1 MLYVLGKEEI
11 LDFLKTGLECRKKVL
26 SQDQY
31 YPFAFNSEHQVIF
44 FKNQLVEWC
53 LVFLLHAFWVL
64 FNLRKK
70 FSNITAC
77 AFLDFLEK
85 ISQCYESYAIGET
98 PGYHTEPL
106 IWVMCDLTARDG
118 SLGRYRESQK
128 ERVQHGFWKNIY
140 S

>member
-1 MLYVLGKEEI
+1 MLTFSASCFLGTIQPE
-11 LDFLKTGLECRKKVL
+11 
-26 SQDQY
+26 
-31 YPFAFNSEHQVIF
+31 
-44 FKNQLVEWC
+44 
-53 LVFLLHAFWVL
+53 
-64 FNLRKK
+64 KK

-128 ERVQHGFWKNIY
+128 ERVQYGLWKNIY